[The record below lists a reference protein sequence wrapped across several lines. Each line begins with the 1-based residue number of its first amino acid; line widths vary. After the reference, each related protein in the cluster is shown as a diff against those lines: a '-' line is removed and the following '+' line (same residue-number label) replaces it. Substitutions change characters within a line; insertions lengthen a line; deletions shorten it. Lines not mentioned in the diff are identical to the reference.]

1 MRKPFVVP
9 ALLLLALPLTGCNKV
24 QARVELKEGNQYYQ
38 EEKWQAAL
46 NQYKKGLELDP
57 DATFAWR
64 SAGMSALAL
73 YKPGVSTPENQ
84 VIVQEAITSF
94 ENYLEDYPD
103 DTKVREFLMG
113 LYLDAKKYDEAL
125 AYVDRQLQKDP
136 DSTPLFNTKIRI
148 LIAQDKLQE
157 VAQLAQSHRGENQAD
172 ILRNVGQHAWNK
184 SFNDASLSLE
194 TRTQYVE
201 TGREALQKA
210 LQLKPNDADAMVYYG
225 LILREKAKLTSDAV
239 ERDALI
245 TEAIE
250 YQKKAQEIKKKEMAA
265 TAAAAPA
272 PQPET

>member
-73 YKPGVSTPENQ
+73 YKPGDASPKNQ
-84 VIVQEAITSF
+84 EIVQEAITAF

-148 LIAQDKLQE
+148 LIAQDKLRE

-210 LQLKPNDADAMVYYG
+210 LQLKPNDADSMVYYG
-225 LILREKAKLTSDAV
+225 LILREKAKLTSDAA

-265 TAAAAPA
+265 AAAPA